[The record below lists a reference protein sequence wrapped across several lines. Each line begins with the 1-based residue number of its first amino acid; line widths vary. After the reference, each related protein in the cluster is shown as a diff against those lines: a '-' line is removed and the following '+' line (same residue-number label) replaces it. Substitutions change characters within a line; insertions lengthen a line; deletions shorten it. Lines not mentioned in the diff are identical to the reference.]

1 MRDSRGAD
9 SDGETN
15 HRGDGERR
23 PPFVYARM
31 EIGCRQRPDLFGYPC
46 DIAGNG
52 GFGRGQGILR
62 LDTQSAQLRIGRCRE
77 PPEKTLNAADEGFY
91 RFHTPRSS
99 GVVQYPQ
106 FRRNYPSV
114 HECIPDQP
122 LRSSMSLRPNF
133 KLYDRKVTGSRGKR

>member
-1 MRDSRGAD
+1 MPLRNSRGPD

-46 DIAGNG
+46 GIARNR

-62 LDTQSAQLRIGRCRE
+62 LDTQSAHLRIGRRRE
-77 PPEKTLNAADEGFY
+77 PPEKTLNAADEDVY
-91 RFHTPRSS
+91 RFHAPRSS

-114 HECIPDQP
+114 H
-122 LRSSMSLRPNF
+122 
-133 KLYDRKVTGSRGKR
+133 